1 MQENLEKNVMIIV
14 IYVELNYFYIYM
26 NIEKLIDYKKEYNKF
41 RRTNIELRNDLMKR
55 DEKIIELK
63 GKIKK
68 LKQQRYNY
76 YCSYII

>member
-1 MQENLEKNVMIIV
+1 
-14 IYVELNYFYIYM
+14 M

-63 GKIKK
+63 SKIKK

-76 YCSYII
+76 YC

>member
-1 MQENLEKNVMIIV
+1 MNIQENLEKNATIIV
-14 IYVELNYFYIYM
+14 IYAKLNYLYIYM
-26 NIEKLIDYKKEYNKF
+26 NIEKFIDYKKEYNTF

-63 GKIKK
+63 NKIKK

-76 YCSYII
+76 YC

>member
-55 DEKIIELK
+55 DERIIELK
-63 GKIKK
+63 SKIKK

-76 YCSYII
+76 YC